1 MQNRTVQKRLILET
15 ALRQMLTG
23 GYENATIDSVSHISA
38 LPPKQIRQHY
48 PTEEEL
54 RMAVMEYA
62 ASVWLASVAEELEQK
77 SSRHEK
83 LYTLIYR
90 YIAGSESHSDSLS
103 LYVDLW
109 KRIRDMADEAVPW
122 IKVEL
127 EKIYTQYACFFQK
140 TLCELFTGVQNEEQ
154 LAWIMVVIS
163 DGFHIQ
169 SLIRDKQPDFD
180 QIAQTLCKM
189 LEHLL

>member
-1 MQNRTVQKRLILET
+1 MQNRAVQKRLILEV
-15 ALRQMLTG
+15 ALKQMLDG
-23 GYENATIDSVSHISA
+23 GYGKATIDSVSCISA
-38 LPPKQIRQHY
+38 LSPEQIRQNY

-62 ASVWLASVAEELEQK
+62 ASVWLAAVAEEVKQK
-77 SSRHEK
+77 ASRHEK

-90 YIAGSESHSDSLS
+90 YIAGSESHPDSLS

-109 KRIRDMADEAVPW
+109 KQIRDEADETVPW
-122 IKVEL
+122 IKAKL
-127 EKIYTQYACFFQK
+127 QKIYTQYACFFQN
-140 TLCELFTGVQNEEQ
+140 TLRELFVGAQNEEQ

-180 QIAQTLCKM
+180 EIAQTLCKM
-189 LEHLL
+189 LERLL

>member
-1 MQNRTVQKRLILET
+1 MSNRSVQKRLILET
-15 ALRQMLTG
+15 ALRQMFAG
-23 GYENATIDSVSHISA
+23 GYEKATIDSVSCASA
-38 LPPKQIRQHY
+38 LQPEQIHKNY
-48 PTEEEL
+48 PTNEEL
-54 RMAVMEYA
+54 RMAAMEYA
-62 ASVWLASVAEELEQK
+62 ASVWLASVAEEVEQK

-90 YIAGSESHSDSLS
+90 YIAGSESHPASLS

-109 KRIRDMADEAVPW
+109 KRIRDGADETVPW

-127 EKIYTQYACFFQK
+127 EKIYFRYVRFFQEA
-140 TLCELFTGVQNEEQ
+140 LCELFAGMQNEEQ

-169 SLIRDKQPDFD
+169 SLIRGTQHDFD
-180 QIAQTLCKM
+180 EIAQTFCKM
-189 LEHLL
+189 LESLA